1 MIPPSRAQFGED
13 SKDPPRAER
22 SSART
27 PKNPPPSRERSG
39 STNFQ
44 RTEHGT
50 PKGRP
55 GSRNYIIPKPQNLP
69 SFLGDSMAP
78 QAYQTLISLPIY
90 MGNGT
95 VALCKTDPVSWAQ
108 MPMPHHPVEAY
119 FHTPLE

>member
-13 SKDPPRAER
+13 SKDPPEP
-22 SSART
+22 SAVRRGLQRT
-27 PKNPPPSRERSG
+27 PPSRERSG
-39 STNFQ
+39 STNSH

-50 PKGRP
+50 PKGRS
-55 GSRNYIIPKPQNLP
+55 GSRNYIIPRPQNLP

-78 QAYQTLISLPIY
+78 QAYQTLICLPIY
-90 MGNGT
+90 MGTGT

-108 MPMPHHPVEAY
+108 TPMPHHPVEAY